1 MIRQSAALG
10 KRAPGSV
17 PDRFAPPAE
26 PAIEIR
32 YDWCVSGLPPT
43 QSDQL
48 LPRDIA
54 PARCLDCYY
63 VLEGL
68 EELRCP
74 ECGRSFDLY
83 DAGTF
88 TRKPPYV
95 WWKLWL
101 PGLVQAMIFGVVSMA
116 IMALLGQWGWALW
129 VGVPLAAGC
138 LLGYRFR
145 AAWILF
151 PALVMTVL
159 TGLILSAIVLHL
171 AGLYCGL
178 ILGGIFL
185 SPIVAG
191 AIAGVIL
198 RLILK
203 ARGYEQSAYLPS
215 LILFALLLVGAVIE
229 DRFGATPPRE
239 SVSTTRIIHAPIETA
254 WESIMFY
261 EELTHDPPWILRI
274 GLAHPL
280 RTYGSSAS
288 VGDEK
293 VCIYNKGRL
302 TKRIA
307 EVEAPHLLAF
317 TITEQS
323 IGYERDVHLTGGSF
337 RFEAVDEKTTRV
349 TLMTE
354 YEPLLGPRFAWRW
367 GEHYAVRT
375 LHEHVLEG
383 MAREAEP
390 GRADSA
396 AVHPARWEGR

>member
-1 MIRQSAALG
+1 M
-10 KRAPGSV
+10 
-17 PDRFAPPAE
+17 
-26 PAIEIR
+26 
-32 YDWCVSGLPPT
+32 SGLPPI
-43 QSDQL
+43 QPDAL

-68 EELRCP
+68 EEPRCP

-83 DAGTF
+83 DASTF

-101 PGLVQAMIFGVVSMA
+101 PGLIQAMIFGVVSMA
-116 IMALLGQWGWALW
+116 ILALLGQWGWALW

-138 LLGYRFR
+138 LLGYRFS
-145 AAWILF
+145 AAWILM
-151 PALVMTVL
+151 PALAITLVATMVL
-159 TGLILSAIVLHL
+159 SAMLLNLAGTFCGLILSGIFLGPICGGAV
-171 AGLYCGL
+171 AGL
-178 ILGGIFL
+178 IL
-185 SPIVAG
+185 
-191 AIAGVIL
+191 
-198 RLILK
+198 RLVLK
-203 ARGYEQSAYLPS
+203 ASRYEQSAYLPS
-215 LILFALLLVGAVIE
+215 LILFALLLFGAVIE
-229 DRFGATPPRE
+229 DRFGTIPPRE
-239 SVSTTRIIHAPIETA
+239 SVSTTRIIHAPIDTA
-254 WESIMFY
+254 WDSIMFY
-261 EELTHDPPWILRI
+261 EDVTHDPPWILRI
-274 GLAHPL
+274 GLAHPI

-293 VCIYNKGRL
+293 VCIYNKGRI
-302 TKRIA
+302 TKGIA
-307 EVEAPHLLAF
+307 EIEAPHLLAF

-337 RFEAVDEKTTRV
+337 RFEAIDEQSTRV
-349 TLMTE
+349 TLITE

-390 GRADSA
+390 GRPDS
-396 AVHPARWEGR
+396 VTVRPARWEGR